1 MSTWKWQK
9 ASFRGVEF
17 RFRTTSASLGRRNV
31 VHSYPGRD
39 EVYVEDMGRKGRE
52 FTFEAFVHGD
62 DYITWRDRLETACEQ
77 VKGPGELVHPTRGR
91 MTVAVQD
98 CRPTENIDQRG
109 LAGFSLTFIE
119 AGSADM
125 AGLSVRVDT
134 PSVVDAKG
142 NAAIAASLKGFA
154 IGSLPVGPGGF
165 QVINQPPFVEAD
177 ALTTITTALDE
188 VTATVRTMLPDMTL
202 LPALNTAARSITN
215 RLTTL
220 LRIPTDLAAELAD
233 QIAGIRLVALAPLMA
248 YQALAKLFGFGD
260 SGPAILRTTPA
271 RIVQGDN
278 RLSVQA
284 LVRRCALVEAA
295 KASARIDYASRD
307 EALVVRDNLVARL
320 EAEATTASDDV
331 YAALLDLRTAVVED
345 IGARSVNLPRLVS
358 YTPQATLPAVVLAWR
373 LYGDPT
379 RDEEIVS
386 RNRVRHPGFVPGGQT
401 LEVLL

>member
-1 MSTWKWQK
+1 MSPSWKWQK

-17 RFRTTSASLGRRNV
+17 HFRTAGASLGRRNV
-31 VHSYPGRD
+31 VHQYPWRD
-39 EVYVEDMGRKGRE
+39 EVFVEDMGRKLRE
-52 FTFEAFVHGD
+52 FTLEAFVLGD
-62 DYITWRDRLETACEQ
+62 DYLAWRDRLEAACE
-77 VKGPGELVHPTRGR
+77 KSGPGELLHPTRGR
-91 MTVAVQD
+91 MTVAVQE
-98 CRPTENIDQRG
+98 CRPTESIDQRG

-119 AGSADM
+119 AGPVDM

-142 NAAIAASLKGFA
+142 DAAITATLNDFTA
-154 IGSLPVGPGGF
+154 GSLPVGPGGF
-165 QVINQPPFVEAD
+165 DVLNQPPFVEAD
-177 ALTTITTALDE
+177 ALSTITGALDE
-188 VTATVRTMLPDMTL
+188 VTATVRDMLPDMTL

-215 RLTTL
+215 RLTDL

-233 QIAGIRLVALAPLMA
+233 QVAGIRLVALAPLMA
-248 YQALAKLFGFGD
+248 YQALAKLFNFGNA
-260 SGPAILRTTPA
+260 GPAILRTTPA

-295 KASARIDYASRD
+295 KASARIDYSSRD

-320 EAEATTASDDV
+320 EAEAATSSDDV
-331 YAALLDLRTAVVED
+331 YLALVDLRTAVVDD
-345 IGARSVNLPRLVS
+345 IGARSVNLPRLAT

-373 LYGDPT
+373 LYGDPL
-379 RDEEIVS
+379 RDGEIVA
-386 RNRVRHPGFVPGGQT
+386 RNQIRHPGFVPGGQP